1 VSDLS
6 PSSRPTS
13 LLGAA
18 GRRTPDGSLGAE
30 AYRRIRERIVS
41 LELAPASLI
50 DEQSL
55 AAEVGL
61 GLTPVRQALRRLA
74 WENLVVIMPR
84 RGTLVADV
92 NPADLSAL
100 FEVRVEL
107 EGLAA
112 ELAAS
117 RATKRQ
123 LEALDDL
130 MLRTRA
136 ALAAAPPD
144 PHHLIELDREMHEL
158 LAQAAHNE
166 VLAQS
171 LDTHYVHVLRL
182 WNIAIERVG
191 ELPSAIEEHIA
202 IAQAVT
208 DHDGASARELMR
220 THVSHF
226 QESYSRALS

>member
-1 VSDLS
+1 MSDPS
-6 PSSRPTS
+6 SSSRPTS

-18 GRRTPDGSLGAE
+18 GRRSPDGSLGAE
-30 AYRRIRERIVS
+30 AYSRIRERIVS
-41 LELAPASLI
+41 LELPPASLI
-50 DEQSL
+50 DEQTL
-55 AAEVGL
+55 AAEIGL

-100 FEVRVEL
+100 FEVRIEL

-117 RATKRQ
+117 RATPRQ

-130 MLRTRA
+130 MQRTRA
-136 ALAAAPPD
+136 ALAASPPD
-144 PHHLIELDREMHEL
+144 HHQLIELDREMHEL
-158 LAQAAHNE
+158 LARAAHNDL
-166 VLAQS
+166 LAQS
-171 LDTHYVHVLRL
+171 LDTHSVHVLRL

-191 ELPSAIEEHIA
+191 ELPSAIGEHLA

-226 QESYSRALS
+226 QESYSRALA

>member
-1 VSDLS
+1 VSELS
-6 PSSRPTS
+6 PDHRPTS

-18 GRRTPDGSLGAE
+18 GRRTPDSSLGEE

-41 LELAPASLI
+41 LELPPAMLI

-55 AAEVGL
+55 AAEIGL

-84 RGTLVADV
+84 RGTLVADI
-92 NPADLSAL
+92 NPADLHSL
-100 FEVRVEL
+100 FEVRMEL

-112 ELAAS
+112 ELAAA
-117 RATKRQ
+117 RATPRQ
-123 LEALDDL
+123 LEALADL
-130 MLRTRA
+130 MTRTRE
-136 ALAAAPPD
+136 ALAPARPD
-144 PHHLIELDREMHEL
+144 PHRLIELDREMHEL
-158 LAQAAHNE
+158 LARAAHNE

-182 WNIAIERVG
+182 WNVAIERVG
-191 ELPSAIEEHIA
+191 ELPSAIEEHLG

>member
-1 VSDLS
+1 MSDPS
-6 PSSRPTS
+6 SSSRPTS

-18 GRRTPDGSLGAE
+18 GRRSPDGSLGAE
-30 AYRRIRERIVS
+30 AYGRIRERIVS
-41 LELAPASLI
+41 LELPPAMLI

-55 AAEVGL
+55 AAEIGL

-100 FEVRVEL
+100 FEVRIEL

-117 RATKRQ
+117 RATPRQ
-123 LEALDDL
+123 LEALADL
-130 MLRTRA
+130 MVRTRE
-136 ALAAAPPD
+136 ALAAEKPD
-144 PHHLIELDREMHEL
+144 HHQLIELDREMHEL
-158 LAQAAHNE
+158 LARAAHNE

-191 ELPSAIEEHIA
+191 ELPSAIGEHVA

-226 QESYSRALS
+226 QESYSRALA

>member
-1 VSDLS
+1 VSDPS
-6 PSSRPTS
+6 SSSRPTS

-41 LELAPASLI
+41 LELPPASLI

-55 AAEVGL
+55 AAEIGL

-92 NPADLSAL
+92 NPADLSSL
-100 FEVRVEL
+100 FEVRIEL

-112 ELAAS
+112 ELASS
-117 RATKRQ
+117 RATPRQ

-130 MLRTRA
+130 MTRTRD
-136 ALAAAPPD
+136 ALAASPPD
-144 PHHLIELDREMHEL
+144 HHQLIELDREMHEL
-158 LAQAAHNE
+158 LARAAHNE

-191 ELPSAIEEHIA
+191 ELPSAISEHVA

-208 DHDGASARELMR
+208 DHDGASARALMR

-226 QESYSRALS
+226 QESYSRALA

>member
-1 VSDLS
+1 MSNPF

-18 GRRTPDGSLGAE
+18 GRRAPDGSLGAE
-30 AYRRIRERIVS
+30 AYKRIRERIVS
-41 LELAPASLI
+41 LDLPPASLI

-55 AAEVGL
+55 AAEIGL

-92 NPADLSAL
+92 NPADLHAL
-100 FEVRVEL
+100 FEVRIEL

-112 ELAAS
+112 ELAAT
-117 RATKRQ
+117 RATPRQ
-123 LEALDDL
+123 LDALADL
-130 MLRTRA
+130 MTRTRT
-136 ALAAAPPD
+136 ALAAVPPD
-144 PHHLIELDREMHEL
+144 HHQLIELDREMHEL
-158 LAQAAHNE
+158 LARAAHNE
-166 VLAQS
+166 LLAQS

-191 ELPSAIEEHIA
+191 ELPSAIGEHVA

-208 DHDGASARELMR
+208 DHDGASARALMR

-226 QESYSRALS
+226 QESYSRALA

>member
-1 VSDLS
+1 VSDPS
-6 PSSRPTS
+6 SSSRPTS
-13 LLGAA
+13 LLGTA

-41 LELAPASLI
+41 LELPPASLI

-55 AAEVGL
+55 AAEIGL

-100 FEVRVEL
+100 FEVRIEL

-112 ELAAS
+112 QLAAA
-117 RATKRQ
+117 RATPRQ
-123 LEALDDL
+123 LAALDDL
-130 MLRTRA
+130 MTRTRD
-136 ALAAAPPD
+136 ALAAPAPD
-144 PHHLIELDREMHEL
+144 HRRLIELDREMHEL

-166 VLAQS
+166 VLAQT
-171 LDTHYVHVLRL
+171 LDAHYVHVLRL

-191 ELPSAIEEHIA
+191 ELPSAISEHLA
-202 IAQAVT
+202 IAKAVT

-226 QESYSRALS
+226 QESYSRALA

>member
-30 AYRRIRERIVS
+30 AYSRIRERIVS

-55 AAEVGL
+55 AAEIGL

-100 FEVRVEL
+100 FEVRIEL

-117 RATKRQ
+117 RATPRQ

-130 MLRTRA
+130 MQRTRD
-136 ALAAAPPD
+136 ALAASPPD
-144 PHHLIELDREMHEL
+144 HHQLIELDREMHEL
-158 LAQAAHNE
+158 LARAAHNE

-191 ELPSAIEEHIA
+191 ELPSAIGEHLA

>member
-1 VSDLS
+1 VSDPS
-6 PSSRPTS
+6 SSSRPTS

-55 AAEVGL
+55 ATEIGL

-100 FEVRVEL
+100 FEVRIEL

-112 ELAAS
+112 ELAAT
-117 RATKRQ
+117 RATPRQ
-123 LEALDDL
+123 LDALADL
-130 MLRTRA
+130 MTRTRE
-136 ALAAAPPD
+136 ALAASPPD
-144 PHHLIELDREMHEL
+144 HHQLIELDREMHEL
-158 LAQAAHNE
+158 LARAAHNE

-191 ELPSAIEEHIA
+191 ELPSAIGEHLA

>member
-1 VSDLS
+1 VSEPS
-6 PSSRPTS
+6 SSSRPTS
-13 LLGAA
+13 LLGTA

-50 DEQSL
+50 DEQTL
-55 AAEVGL
+55 AAEIGL

-100 FEVRVEL
+100 FEVRIEL

-117 RATKRQ
+117 RATPRQ
-123 LEALDDL
+123 LEALADL
-130 MLRTRA
+130 MQRTGD
-136 ALAAAPPD
+136 ALASPHPD
-144 PHHLIELDREMHEL
+144 HEMHEL
-158 LAQAAHNE
+158 LARAAHNE

-191 ELPSAIEEHIA
+191 ELPSAIGEHVA

>member
-1 VSDLS
+1 MSEQFQCRIRS
-6 PSSRPTS
+6 SSSRPTS

-41 LELAPASLI
+41 LELPPASLI

-55 AAEVGL
+55 AAEIGL

-100 FEVRVEL
+100 FEVRIEL

-112 ELAAS
+112 ELAAVARDAAPARGARRS
-117 RATKRQ
+117 HAAHPRRP
-123 LEALDDL
+123 
-130 MLRTRA
+130 RRRA
-136 ALAAAPPD
+136 ARPPPPDRARPRDARAARAGRAQRGARAEPRHPLRPRAAPLE
-144 PHHLIELDREMHEL
+144 HRDRARRRAAERHRASTSQSHRPSPTTTEHR
-158 LAQAAHNE
+158 LA
-166 VLAQS
+166 S
-171 LDTHYVHVLRL
+171 
-182 WNIAIERVG
+182 
-191 ELPSAIEEHIA
+191 
-202 IAQAVT
+202 
-208 DHDGASARELMR
+208 
-220 THVSHF
+220 
-226 QESYSRALS
+226 